1 MEIYMIH
8 YLLLS
13 MVKAQELPM
22 FSISQ
27 GVLSVAL
34 NFVIT
39 VGVAIAIIVMVNMN
53 RVLRSV
59 LFGKISWHG

>member
-1 MEIYMIH
+1 MIH

-39 VGVAIAIIVMVNMN
+39 VGVAITIIVMVNMN

>member
-1 MEIYMIH
+1 
-8 YLLLS
+8 
-13 MVKAQELPM
+13 M

>member
-1 MEIYMIH
+1 MIH